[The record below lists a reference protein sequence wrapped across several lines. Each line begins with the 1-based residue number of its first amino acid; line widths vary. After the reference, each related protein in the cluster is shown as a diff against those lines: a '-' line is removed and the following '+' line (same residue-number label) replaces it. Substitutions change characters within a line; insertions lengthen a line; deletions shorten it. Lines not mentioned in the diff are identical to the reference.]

1 MVISDV
7 ARRDEIIEHL
17 ATVPLFSACSKSDLR
32 IIARHTTEI
41 EAPVDTVLVEEGEV
55 GDTFFVLVSGEAS
68 VRRRGSAARSR
79 RVATLGAGSYFGELA
94 LLDPAPRNATVAATT
109 PVRLAAINARVFRT
123 LLREVPAMN
132 DKLLTG
138 MARRLRQ
145 SDGSAA
151 TQ

>member
-1 MVISDV
+1 M
-7 ARRDEIIEHL
+7 ARRDDIIEHL

-32 IIARHTTEI
+32 IIARHTTDV
-41 EAPVDTVLVEEGEV
+41 EAPPDTVLVAEGEP
-55 GDTFFVLVSGEAS
+55 GDTFFVLLSGQAT
-68 VRRRGSAARSR
+68 VRRKGSGPRSR
-79 RVATLGAGSYFGELA
+79 RVATLAPGNYFGELA

-151 TQ
+151 PQ

>member
-1 MVISDV
+1 M
-7 ARRDEIIEHL
+7 ARRDDIIEHL

-32 IIARHTTEI
+32 IIARHTTEV
-41 EAPVDTVLVEEGEV
+41 EAPLDTVLVEEGEP
-55 GDTFFVLVSGEAS
+55 GDTFFVLLSGQAT
-68 VRRRGSAARSR
+68 VRRKGSGPRSR
-79 RVATLGAGSYFGELA
+79 RVATLVPGSYFGELA

-151 TQ
+151 PQ